1 MTVIYMEPMGLYQSK
16 NSIIEK
22 LNPITKLLYIITIIA
37 LSIIIPAPQM
47 NLACLLASVTL
58 LIIGRVFW
66 RLVPFIGINITVLFS
81 IIIIQGLFMAGN
93 KTFWFQIGPLRF
105 YQEGLSYALALC
117 LRVLN
122 ILCAFAILLLTTKPS
137 DLIESLVEKGLSPKL
152 GYLLCAVLQIIPQ
165 LVAAMERV
173 MDSQRSRGLEIEG
186 NIAVRIKAY
195 LPLVLPVILNSL
207 INIKEQSMA
216 LEVRGFSSDV
226 KKNFLNQH
234 PSPFHETLIQIGL
247 LTTITLALLRRLF
260 LWLS

>member
-1 MTVIYMEPMGLYQSK
+1 MGPMGLYQSN
-16 NSIIEK
+16 NSILEK
-22 LNPITKLLYIITIIA
+22 LNPITKLLYIITVIA

-66 RLVPFIGINITVLFS
+66 RLIPFIGINITVLIS
-81 IIIIQGLFMAGN
+81 IIVIQGLFMAGN
-93 KTFWFQIGPLRF
+93 KTLWFQIGSLRF
-105 YQEGLSYALALC
+105 YQEGLCYALNLC
-117 LRVLN
+117 LRVFN

-152 GYLLCAVLQIIPQ
+152 GYLLCAVLLIIPQ

-173 MDSQRSRGLEIEG
+173 MDSQRSRGLETEG
-186 NIAVRIKAY
+186 NMAVRIKAY
-195 LPLVLPVILNSL
+195 LPLIVPVVLSSL

-216 LEVRGFSSDV
+216 LEVRGFSSDL
-226 KKNFLNQH
+226 KKIFLNQQF
-234 PSPFHETLIQIGL
+234 SPFYEILIQIGL

>member
-1 MTVIYMEPMGLYQSK
+1 MEPMSLYQST

-22 LNPITKLLYIITIIA
+22 LNPITKLLYVITVIA
-37 LSIIIPAPQM
+37 VSTIIPAPHL
-47 NLACLLASVTL
+47 NLACLLASVAL

-66 RLVPFIGINITVLFS
+66 RLIPLIGINITVLIS

-93 KTFWFQIGPLRF
+93 KTLWFQMGPLRF
-105 YQEGLSYALALC
+105 YREGLTYAMVLC

-165 LVAAMERV
+165 LIATMERV

-186 NIAVRIKAY
+186 NMAVRIKAY
-195 LPLVLPVILNSL
+195 LPLVLPVVLSSL

-234 PSPFHETLIQIGL
+234 PSPFYETLIQIGL
-247 LTTITLALLRRLF
+247 LITITLTFLRRLF